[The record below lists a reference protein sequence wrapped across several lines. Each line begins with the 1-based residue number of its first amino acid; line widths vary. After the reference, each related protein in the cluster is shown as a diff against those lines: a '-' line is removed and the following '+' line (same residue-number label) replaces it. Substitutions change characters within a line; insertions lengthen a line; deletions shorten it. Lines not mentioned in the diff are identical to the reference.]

1 MRHGE
6 LMLLH
11 PAMVSAQV
19 QRPGSHS
26 KCVGSPGEG
35 ADMAT
40 VSLLRLP
47 VKQLSNIDPDVLSPV
62 FQSHPLRGAV
72 EACDLT
78 ASFPVPHGL
87 QPVRLP
93 LLVCHPA
100 SVTLARHGNH

>member
-1 MRHGE
+1 
-6 LMLLH
+6 
-11 PAMVSAQV
+11 
-19 QRPGSHS
+19 
-26 KCVGSPGEG
+26 
-35 ADMAT
+35 MAT

-100 SVTLARHGNH
+100 LITLACHRNPQRFGIHRRREAPLQLIGDISQR